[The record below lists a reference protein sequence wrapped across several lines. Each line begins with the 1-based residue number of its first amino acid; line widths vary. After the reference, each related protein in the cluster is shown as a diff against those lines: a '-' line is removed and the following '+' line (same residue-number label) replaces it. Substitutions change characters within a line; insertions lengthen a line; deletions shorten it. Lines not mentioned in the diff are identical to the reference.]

1 MRVVRMKQSA
11 LTEWAKGEGSAG
23 RSPPLSA
30 LPEAQGLEGLLGD
43 ASGGA
48 GATGRVAADGAG
60 RIAIAAARSQS
71 CLQPIFGGGGG
82 FGGGAF
88 GGNGGGF
95 SGRLGSGVLG
105 SNGGSLEALSH
116 APTA

>member
-1 MRVVRMKQSA
+1 
-11 LTEWAKGEGSAG
+11 
-23 RSPPLSA
+23 LSA
-30 LPEAQGLEGLLGD
+30 LPGAQGLEGLLGN
-43 ASGGA
+43 ASAGA

-71 CLQPIFGGGGG
+71 CLPPIFGGGGG
-82 FGGGAF
+82 SGFGGGAFGGNGGGF

-95 SGRLGSGVLG
+95 SGRLGSGVLAGNG
-105 SNGGSLEALSH
+105 SALEALSH

>member
-1 MRVVRMKQSA
+1 M
-11 LTEWAKGEGSAG
+11 
-23 RSPPLSA
+23 LSA
-30 LPEAQGLEGLLGD
+30 LPGAQGLEGLLGN
-43 ASGGA
+43 ASAGA

-71 CLQPIFGGGGG
+71 CLPPIFGGGGGSG

-95 SGRLGSGVLG
+95 SGRLGSGVLAGNG
-105 SNGGSLEALSH
+105 SALEALSH